1 MILPKIDF
9 GIVTVESIIFSL
21 IYFFVCMLIMNIPTS
36 LGNNKLSFLINALI
50 LTCVFYFVSKYIPI
64 AIGVQM
70 IIYIIAIII
79 NFFTSFFLSATE
91 TSNKRKPT
99 GENGVVPFVLKTNT
113 GNLIF
118 NNPFRNFMVIG
129 GANAG
134 KTASIGKPLLDNYI
148 QNNFAG
154 FIYDLKDFDYTR
166 SVYNLVQKH
175 EYPYKFYYI
184 NFVDM
189 DKTYRTNIIDP
200 KLIDENLMLQLMS
213 DVLSANLGDGQ
224 KNEWFING
232 LGIFKGVAM
241 RFYYDFPQYCN
252 LPTIVNF
259 CVHNDA
265 KRITEFVK
273 ARPESTALASAFI
286 ASSDSIKTQAS
297 ILSSLNGYISDL
309 AFNKKICYVLS
320 GNDFDFN
327 VIDPANPK
335 MIAVSNNF
343 GMQDVIGP
351 VVALMVKV
359 LSRHFTLNNKINTVF
374 CMDEGTTFK
383 IDGFENMPSVL
394 REYKASFLLLTQST
408 AKIEKVY
415 GKFDKA
421 SLQANFGNVF
431 YGAISETNDIK
442 DFSILFTKKKE
453 RKETRSKGSS
463 GNKGSRSTAVSHQE
477 KERYDPSFFKQLK
490 AGEFVGVTSDANKSE
505 FHVRF
510 KPYEYK
516 EEEKNISLPTIHN
529 VSQEDLNKHYSSL
542 ITLVKNL

>member
-1 MILPKIDF
+1 MKLYNIDF
-9 GIVTVESIIFSL
+9 GDITIEAVVYSL
-21 IYFFVCMLIMNIPTS
+21 ILFFVCMLFLNLPTFRRNS
-36 LGNNKLSFLINALI
+36 KLCFLFNTFMLVLI
-50 LTCVFYFVSKYIPI
+50 LYFSVPYIPLTV
-64 AIGVQM
+64 GF
-70 IIYIIAIII
+70 IITGFLLALLI
-79 NFFTSFFLSATE
+79 SFFIAFSKNADDPV
-91 TSNKRKPT
+91 KRKAT
-99 GENGVVPFVLKTNT
+99 GENGVVPFVLKSNK

-134 KTASIGKPLLDNYI
+134 KTASIGKPLLANYI

-154 FIYDLKDFDYTR
+154 FIYDLKDFDYTK
-166 SVYNLVQKH
+166 SVYNLINKYD
-175 EYPYKFYYI
+175 YPYKFYYI

-189 DKTYRTNIIDP
+189 DTTYRTNILDP

-213 DVLSANLGDGQ
+213 DILTSNLGDGQ

-241 RFYYDFPQYCN
+241 RFYYDYPQHCN
-252 LPTIVNF
+252 LPTIVNY
-259 CVHNDA
+259 CVHNNA
-265 KRITEFVK
+265 TRITEFVK
-273 ARPESTALASAFI
+273 GRPESASLASAFI
-286 ASSDSIKTQAS
+286 ASADSIKTQAS
-297 ILSSLNGYISDL
+297 ILSTLNGYISDL
-309 AFNKKICYVLS
+309 AFNKKVCYVLS

-327 VIDPANPK
+327 IIDPDDPK
-335 MIAVSNNF
+335 MITVSNNF

-359 LSRHFTLNNKINTVF
+359 LSRHFTLKNQINTVF
-374 CMDEGTTFK
+374 GMDEGTTFK

-415 GKFDKA
+415 GKLDKA

-442 DFSILFTKKKE
+442 DFSILFTKRKE
-453 RKETRSKGSS
+453 RKETRSRGSS
-463 GNKGSRSTAVSHQE
+463 GNRGSRSTSVSHQD
-477 KERYDPSFFKQLK
+477 KERYEPAFFKQLK
-490 AGEFVGVTSDANKSE
+490 AGEFVGVTSDANKPE

-510 KPYEYK
+510 KPYEFK
-516 EEEKNISLPTIHN
+516 EEEKLISLPIVHSVT
-529 VSQEDLNKHYSSL
+529 QDDLNKHYS
-542 ITLVKNL
+542 TLVALVKSI